1 MTAVGQGRSTV
12 ANLESK
18 IKHWAKR
25 HDERQMKLGNAGLT
39 KEQIEDILGRDADLA
54 DLKRDLE
61 STRLK
66 LAKDEAEISAL
77 QQALRCGQDHTPA
90 VAA

>member
-1 MTAVGQGRSTV
+1 
-12 ANLESK
+12 
-18 IKHWAKR
+18 
-25 HDERQMKLGNAGLT
+25 MKLGNAGLNT
-39 KEQIEDILGRDADLA
+39 AQIEEILGRDADLA

-77 QQALRCGQDHTPA
+77 QQALRCGRDHTPA